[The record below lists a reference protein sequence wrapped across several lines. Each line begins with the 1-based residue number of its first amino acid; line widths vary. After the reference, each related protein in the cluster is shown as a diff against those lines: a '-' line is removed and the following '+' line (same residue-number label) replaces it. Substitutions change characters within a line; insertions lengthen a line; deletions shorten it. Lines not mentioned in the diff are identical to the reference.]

1 MSTAV
6 AGTPADH
13 RPAPAWVRWTVR
25 GLLAAALLAAA
36 VVVGRLVS
44 QWRTTLGW
52 LSADGRLES
61 QVMWHPDQIAW
72 SVAALVAGLGLGWAL
87 VSSFRRR
94 LRRRLRVSRSTPRR
108 PLRLWPSPGRAPSRP
123 SRPARG

>member
-13 RPAPAWVRWTVR
+13 RPAPAWVRWAVR
-25 GLLAAALLAAA
+25 GLLAAAVLAAV
-36 VVVGRLVS
+36 VVVGRLVA

-61 QVMWHPDQIAW
+61 QRLWHADQIAW

-87 VSSFRRR
+87 VSSLRRR
-94 LRRRLRVSRSTPRR
+94 LRRRSWMPVVCLLLVLGMAGWVAFTFQP
-108 PLRLWPSPGRAPSRP
+108 PVA
-123 SRPARG
+123 